1 MENRENDMEL
11 QEDKLRIEALF
22 NKAAL
27 DQWDSSN
34 KAVPHN
40 YFNAFEANTL
50 DAVKSIQPK
59 AKIVSLNNWKRIA
72 VAASFLAITTSTYW
86 WLELNASN
94 NNNDSTTALSIQQIP
109 TEEID
114 AYINANDWLADVDWQ
129 TELNNEEI
137 NISSLNTAIKNDSN

>member
-1 MENRENDMEL
+1 MEKRDNDMEL
-11 QEDKLRIEALF
+11 QEDKLRTEALF
-22 NKAAL
+22 NKAVL

-40 YFNAFEANTL
+40 YFNGFEAKTL
-50 DAVKSIQPK
+50 HTVQSIEPK
-59 AKIVSLNNWKRIA
+59 AKIISLSTWKMIA
-72 VAASFLAITTSTYW
+72 VAASFFAITTSTYW
-86 WLELNASN
+86 WMEQNASN
-94 NNNDSTTALSIQQIP
+94 NNSTTVLNIQQIP

-114 AYINANDWLADVDWQ
+114 AYIDANDWLADVDWQ